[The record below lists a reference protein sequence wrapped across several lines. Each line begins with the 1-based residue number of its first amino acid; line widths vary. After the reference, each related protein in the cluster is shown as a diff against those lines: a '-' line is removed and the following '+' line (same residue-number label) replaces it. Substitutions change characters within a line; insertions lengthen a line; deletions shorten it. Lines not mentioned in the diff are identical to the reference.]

1 VASPL
6 VPGRTTECR
15 GRALCRP
22 FRALCCCLLR
32 SPFCCCC
39 CCPLLFVKR
48 LVGARFHA
56 RRALGSGHH
65 RHWGP
70 AVRADAV
77 RDLPLVGAGLHGGGD
92 SHGPGRRRNERFAWV
107 WRPREIR
114 GAGIRR
120 AGANYKIHRTKRG
133 ACGRVYANCHHLSF

>member
-1 VASPL
+1 MVRNERFSEKL
-6 VPGRTTECR
+6 TRWRRRSFPGERQSVEG
-15 GRALCRP
+15 GRALRVTEVHTLCRP
-22 FRALCCCLLR
+22 FQALCRCLLR

-39 CCPLLFVKR
+39 LLLFVKR
-48 LVGARFHA
+48 LVGARFHG

-92 SHGPGRRRNERFAWV
+92 SHGPGRRRNERFACV
-107 WRPREIR
+107 
-114 GAGIRR
+114 GLVAAGD
-120 AGANYKIHRTKRG
+120 
-133 ACGRVYANCHHLSF
+133 